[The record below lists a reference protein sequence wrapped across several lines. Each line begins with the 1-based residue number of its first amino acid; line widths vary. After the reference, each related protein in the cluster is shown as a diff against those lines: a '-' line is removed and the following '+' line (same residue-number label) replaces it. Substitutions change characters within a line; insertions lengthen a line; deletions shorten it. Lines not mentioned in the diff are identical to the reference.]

1 MPPRPLDRASRG
13 TFASP
18 SRTGPQQ
25 LPCAWLGA
33 SLTPQR
39 TGRRR
44 AASAARSRQPS
55 PLHTSVFLRP
65 AKKILPEYQYQDRR
79 KCNMKTYTR
88 KYESSDNVC
97 IHIYNVLTCSHP
109 QIEHDLIYCP
119 LFGGVRTVH
128 CQRGCLCPNTN
139 TEHVVR
145 QATWENVR
153 CFSLQWRR
161 PSCGGFHSVEI
172 LGPLF
177 CKP

>member
-1 MPPRPLDRASRG
+1 MITTRRYLSVRAFQIRSRVHQFVQG
-13 TFASP
+13 MSGDVAVASGL
-18 SRTGPQQ
+18 R
-25 LPCAWLGA
+25 CAG
-33 SLTPQR
+33 

-97 IHIYNVLTCSHP
+97 IHIYSVLTCCHP

-145 QATWENVR
+145 QATWEK
-153 CFSLQWRR
+153 S
-161 PSCGGFHSVEI
+161 
-172 LGPLF
+172 
-177 CKP
+177 